1 MWEYYNPVKINFG
14 RSIRSKIF
22 SKINSDKI
30 LLICSKKGKQRFISD
45 KILSKIVIEKNIIWL
60 DQINDT
66 PDIQEIDNHISN
78 LKDEKFELIIAFGG
92 GSVIDSAKAIFFYY
106 NCKNKNLTIKDLI
119 SRDVK
124 INFKKK
130 VSLLVLPTTS
140 GTGSE
145 VTQFATIWD
154 KQNKKKYS
162 IDNERIFPDFAFIDS
177 ELTDG
182 LPEDITLYTGLDAIN
197 QSIESM
203 WNKNASDFTIHLAIK
218 SLKLGFNS
226 IKNIFKKKDS
236 PLFRNNMSQSSML
249 SGLCISQTRTAI
261 CHSISYP
268 LTSHYSVPH
277 GLACS
282 FTMLEVLKKVIKKDD
297 GRFKKLATELGISN
311 GKASD
316 LISLFEDFDRK
327 CQIKEKIKYYIN
339 DLDLLLE
346 LVPEMYTKER
356 ADKCLV
362 SFDLKDIKRIVANS
376 YQNS

>member
-1 MWEYYNPVKINFG
+1 
-14 RSIRSKIF
+14 
-22 SKINSDKI
+22 
-30 LLICSKKGKQRFISD
+30 
-45 KILSKIVIEKNIIWL
+45 
-60 DQINDT
+60 
-66 PDIQEIDNHISN
+66 
-78 LKDEKFELIIAFGG
+78 
-92 GSVIDSAKAIFFYY
+92 
-106 NCKNKNLTIKDLI
+106 
-119 SRDVK
+119 
-124 INFKKK
+124 
-130 VSLLVLPTTS
+130 
-140 GTGSE
+140 
-145 VTQFATIWD
+145 
-154 KQNKKKYS
+154 
-162 IDNERIFPDFAFIDS
+162 
-177 ELTDG
+177 
-182 LPEDITLYTGLDAIN
+182 
-197 QSIESM
+197 
-203 WNKNASDFTIHLAIK
+203 
-218 SLKLGFNS
+218 
-226 IKNIFKKKDS
+226 
-236 PLFRNNMSQSSML
+236 MSQSSML

-362 SFDLKDIKRIVANS
+362 SFDLNDIKRIVANS